1 MPFDMR
7 RRDFLRLAGSGAL
20 GGANLLAS
28 SRAFSAD
35 LVPVGVIIPGST
47 SDRGWMQSGYT
58 GMLKAEKDLADKI
71 KITSITDVSMADM
84 EQALTSLAMSNSLVV
99 GAGGQCEAAGYKIAK
114 RFPNVKFSIIG
125 GGGQASHSP
134 TTWLL
139 TEGRHKLLTWQAS
152 LPQC

>member
-1 MPFDMR
+1 MR

-28 SRAFSAD
+28 SRAFAAD

-71 KITSITDVSMADM
+71 KIPIFKARALFLFGHCPQAETDLLFRFIHRKKSRARFGSRRGHLRW
-84 EQALTSLAMSNSLVV
+84 ERLA
-99 GAGGQCEAAGYKIAK
+99 G
-114 RFPNVKFSIIG
+114 
-125 GGGQASHSP
+125 
-134 TTWLL
+134 
-139 TEGRHKLLTWQAS
+139 
-152 LPQC
+152 